1 MTREPTVLVDAVRAF
16 LVMLSLFGVSLT
28 SDQIDAVV
36 AFVGSLLAAVA
47 FLGVT
52 AWLRSKVT
60 PVAAPQL
67 PAGTTVT
74 TTDASGAVTGTT
86 TV

>member
-36 AFVGSLLAAVA
+36 AFAGSLLAAVA

-52 AWLRSKVT
+52 AWLRSRVT
-60 PVAAPQL
+60 PVAAPRL
-67 PAGTTVT
+67 PEGTSVTLPDGTDATVT
-74 TTDASGAVTGTT
+74 RA
-86 TV
+86 